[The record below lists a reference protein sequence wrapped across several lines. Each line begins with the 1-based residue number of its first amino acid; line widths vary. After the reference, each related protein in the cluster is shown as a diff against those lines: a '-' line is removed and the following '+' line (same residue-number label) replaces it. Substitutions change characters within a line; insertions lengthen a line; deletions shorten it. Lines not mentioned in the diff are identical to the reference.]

1 MADEELGATDRR
13 ELIEMI
19 GRQTVANGRELT
31 CGVYLT
37 TTGYEVRAEY
47 ADGEVVRTQ
56 WAMDTQGARIIAN
69 RWVDELG
76 LERAVA
82 RRLDRRHARRVPVP
96 GQLDQRTARE
106 PGTAGTHDGGRGRAG
121 RREPEGR
128 GG

>member
-19 GRQTVANGRELT
+19 GRQTVANGRALT

-47 ADGEVVRTQ
+47 ADGEVLRTQ

-76 LERAVA
+76 LERS
-82 RRLDRRHARRVPVP
+82 
-96 GQLDQRTARE
+96 
-106 PGTAGTHDGGRGRAG
+106 
-121 RREPEGR
+121 
-128 GG
+128 

>member
-31 CGVYLT
+31 CGIYLT

-47 ADGEVVRTQ
+47 ADGEVLRTQ

-76 LERAVA
+76 LER
-82 RRLDRRHARRVPVP
+82 
-96 GQLDQRTARE
+96 T
-106 PGTAGTHDGGRGRAG
+106 
-121 RREPEGR
+121 
-128 GG
+128 